1 MNVSRLS
8 SGRLGLPVAMM
19 LARLLP
25 ERPMLRLADALADRA
40 AREDSPNVRAVRANQ
55 AVVRGLPPDDPILDR
70 AVQAVFRSA
79 GRGYVALYRALARGP
94 EHLRQSCEI
103 APGMIDRIAYARH
116 SMRGLVLVGPHLSA
130 FDFFILTIAA
140 HGYPMQALTPPAPT
154 DTFKLQNE
162 LRTKY
167 GAEAT
172 PASMEAVR
180 AAIVRLKAGGI
191 VGTGLDR
198 PDPSGEWIEFFGRQ
212 AFLPIGFARLAVRTG
227 ALLLPGAMLPAG
239 PGRYRAIGL
248 ELLEPPASRSDDAAR
263 ALAREALRSVEP
275 LIRTYADEWLMFH
288 PVWPE
293 G

>member
-1 MNVSRLS
+1 MNVNRLS
-8 SGRLGLPVAMM
+8 SGRLGLPLAMA

-25 ERPMLRLADALADRA
+25 EQPMLQLADALADRA
-40 AREDSPNVRAVRANQ
+40 AREDSPTVRAVRANQ
-55 AVVRGLPPDDPILDR
+55 AVVRGLRPDDPALDR

-79 GRGYVALYRALARGP
+79 GRGYVALYRAMARGR
-94 EHLRQSCEI
+94 EYLLRGCEI
-103 APGMIDRIAYARH
+103 APELIDRIACARG
-116 SMRGLVLVGPHLSA
+116 SRRGLVLVGPHLSA
-130 FDFFILTIAA
+130 FDFFLLTIAA
-140 HGYPMQALTPPAPT
+140 HGYPMQALTPPSPT
-154 DTFKLQNE
+154 STFKLQNE

-172 PASMEAVR
+172 PASVESVR
-180 AAIVRLKAGGI
+180 LAIRRLKAGGI

-239 PGRYRAIGL
+239 PGRYRAVGL
-248 ELLEPPASRSDDAAR
+248 EVLEPPASRSDGAAR
-263 ALAREALRSVEP
+263 SLAREALRSVEP

-288 PVWPE
+288 AVWPE